1 MYKALTGIQKSMLN
15 IQIQM
20 DTTVRNINS
29 LLKNVQLEFNFENNK
44 QEESQQEVPLD
55 TNTTRGSKRFIEQM
69 REELEEIT
77 PQQMFEDEKDEQE

>member
-1 MYKALTGIQKSMLN
+1 M
-15 IQIQM
+15 
-20 DTTVRNINS
+20 
-29 LLKNVQLEFNFENNK
+29 LKNVQLEFNFENNR

-55 TNTTRGSKRFIEQM
+55 NNTTRGSKRFIEQM